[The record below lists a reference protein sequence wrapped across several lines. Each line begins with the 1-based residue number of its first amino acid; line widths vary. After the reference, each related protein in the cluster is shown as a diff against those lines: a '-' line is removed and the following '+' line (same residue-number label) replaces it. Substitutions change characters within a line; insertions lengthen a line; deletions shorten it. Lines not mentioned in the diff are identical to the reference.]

1 MKGGKRRVRLK
12 KPHQKK
18 LSKCYESVTRL
29 YPQENAPEKVKYYV
43 THRIFALDYNSRS
56 QTMSETLQTAGFEQ
70 ILTVT
75 GPIDRDAMDHRET
88 DAQLELLRDRVLLL
102 GGKTEDAVHR
112 AMRALTERDS
122 DLGRSVCEA
131 DEQIDQMELEI
142 DQLSIEILASQLA
155 EHDLRLVVS
164 VAKITPILERI
175 ADHATSIAEAAIVL
189 NNEPQIDSYVDFSM
203 MADIAAEMLREALNA
218 FTAEDAAASRQII
231 ARDLTL
237 DKCYGRVFD
246 GLIETLV
253 KNPAAA
259 NGAARLLFVAK
270 HIERI
275 GDYVK
280 DICELNVYLTEAV
293 FIKHSQG
300 NWT

>member
-1 MKGGKRRVRLK
+1 
-12 KPHQKK
+12 
-18 LSKCYESVTRL
+18 
-29 YPQENAPEKVKYYV
+29 
-43 THRIFALDYNSRS
+43 
-56 QTMSETLQTAGFEQ
+56 MSETMQAKWFSRVPRHFGVIMDAE
-70 ILTVT
+70 TV
-75 GPIDRDAMDHRET
+75 DHRQI
-88 DAQLELLRDRVLLL
+88 DVQLDLLRDRVLLL

-112 AMRALTERDS
+112 AMRSLTERDS
-122 DLGRSVCEA
+122 ILAKSVCED

-142 DQLSIEILASQLA
+142 DRLSIEILGSQQPT

-175 ADHATSIAEAAIVL
+175 ADHASSIAEAAIIL

-203 MADIAAEMLREALNA
+203 MAEIAADMLREALNA
-218 FTAEDAAASRQII
+218 FTLEDAAASRQII
-231 ARDLTL
+231 ERDRKL
-237 DKCYGRVFD
+237 DQSYGRVFD

-253 KNPAAA
+253 QNPAAA

-293 FIKHSQG
+293 FIKHSSRQ
-300 NWT
+300 